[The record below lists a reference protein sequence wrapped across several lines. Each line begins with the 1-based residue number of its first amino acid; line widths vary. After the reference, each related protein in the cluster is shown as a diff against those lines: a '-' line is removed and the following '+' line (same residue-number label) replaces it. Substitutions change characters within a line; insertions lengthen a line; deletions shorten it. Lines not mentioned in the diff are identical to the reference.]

1 MRSKIPA
8 CPVQILNFP
17 GGFMHIFTIVFIL
30 VLMLTTLAQ
39 LWLATR
45 HIRHITVNR
54 DQVPDA
60 FASQID
66 LSAHQKA
73 ADYTCAKV
81 RLSYPGILLNA
92 GLLLV
97 LTLGGGLELLSDFWH
112 SWFSDPLWHGMVLI
126 FSVLALLSIVEIP
139 FNYYRTFII
148 EQQYGF
154 NKMTPAMFFTDL
166 VKQYALG
173 ALLGAPLLLS
183 VLWLMEKT
191 GDNWW
196 LYTWLTWIG
205 FSLFLLAVYPNW
217 IAPLFNKFSPLEND
231 LLKARIENLLQKCG
245 FESSGLFVMDG
256 SRRSSHGNA
265 YFTGFGKTKRI
276 VFFDTLLNRLEAAEI
291 EAVLAHELGHFK
303 RHHVIKR
310 IMLSFT
316 ASLLFLWVLG
326 YLMQQPWFYNGLG
339 VQVTEVP
346 STAMALLLFFL
357 VMPVFTFLLQPLSS
371 IYSRKH
377 EFEADEYAAQQ
388 SSAADMIQA
397 LVKMYQDNAATLT
410 PDPLH
415 SAFYDSHPPAAIR
428 VAHLNKI
435 IAMGAAV

>member
-1 MRSKIPA
+1 
-8 CPVQILNFP
+8 
-17 GGFMHIFTIVFIL
+17 MHIFTIVFIL
-30 VLMLTTLAQ
+30 ALTLTTLVQ

-45 HIRHITVNR
+45 HIRHITANR
-54 DQVPDA
+54 DQVPAA
-60 FASQID
+60 FASQIE

-81 RLSYPGILLNA
+81 RLSYPGILLNT

-97 LTLGGGLELLSDFWH
+97 LTLGGGLELLSDFWY

-126 FSVLALLSIVEIP
+126 FSVLALLSIVAIP
-139 FNYYRTFII
+139 FNYYRTFVI

-154 NKMTPAMFFTDL
+154 NKMTRAMFFTDL
-166 VKQYALG
+166 VKQTVVV

-205 FSLFLLAVYPNW
+205 FNLFLLAVYPNW

-231 LLKARIENLLQKCG
+231 LLKARIENLLRKCG

-310 IMLSFT
+310 IALSFVV
-316 ASLLFLWVLG
+316 SLLFLWVLG

-339 VQVTEVP
+339 VQVADVP
-346 STAMALLLFFL
+346 STAIALLLFFL

-428 VAHLNKI
+428 VAHLKKI
-435 IAMGAAV
+435 ITTGAAA

>member
-1 MRSKIPA
+1 
-8 CPVQILNFP
+8 
-17 GGFMHIFTIVFIL
+17 MHIFTIVFIL
-30 VLMLTTLAQ
+30 VLTLTTLVQ

-45 HIRHITVNR
+45 HIRHITANR
-54 DQVPDA
+54 DQVPAA
-60 FASQID
+60 FASQIE

-81 RLSYPGILLNA
+81 RLSYPGILLNT

-97 LTLGGGLELLSDFWH
+97 LTLGGGLELLSDFWY

-126 FSVLALLSIVEIP
+126 FSVLALLSIVAIP
-139 FNYYRTFII
+139 FNYYRTFVI

-154 NKMTPAMFFTDL
+154 NKMTRAMFFTDL
-166 VKQYALG
+166 VKQTVVV

-205 FSLFLLAVYPNW
+205 FNLFLLAVYPNW

-231 LLKARIENLLQKCG
+231 LLKARIENLLRKCG

-303 RHHVIKR
+303 QHHVIKR
-310 IMLSFT
+310 IALSFVV
-316 ASLLFLWVLG
+316 SLLFLWVLG

-339 VQVTEVP
+339 VQVTDVP

-428 VAHLNKI
+428 VAHLKKI
-435 IAMGAAV
+435 ITTGAAA

>member
-1 MRSKIPA
+1 
-8 CPVQILNFP
+8 
-17 GGFMHIFTIVFIL
+17 MHIFTIVFIL
-30 VLMLTTLAQ
+30 ALTLTTLVQ

-45 HIRHITVNR
+45 HIRHITANR
-54 DQVPDA
+54 DQVPAA
-60 FASQID
+60 FASQIE

-81 RLSYPGILLNA
+81 RLSYPGILLNT

-97 LTLGGGLELLSDFWH
+97 LTLGGGLELLSDFWY

-126 FSVLALLSIVEIP
+126 FSVLALLSIVAIP
-139 FNYYRTFII
+139 FNYYRTFVI

-154 NKMTPAMFFTDL
+154 NKMTRAMFFTDL
-166 VKQYALG
+166 VKQTVVV

-205 FSLFLLAVYPNW
+205 FNLFLLAVYPNW

-231 LLKARIENLLQKCG
+231 LLKARIENLLRKCG

-310 IMLSFT
+310 IALSFVV
-316 ASLLFLWVLG
+316 SLLFLWVLG

-339 VQVTEVP
+339 VQVADVP

-428 VAHLNKI
+428 VAHLKKI
-435 IAMGAAV
+435 ITTGAAA